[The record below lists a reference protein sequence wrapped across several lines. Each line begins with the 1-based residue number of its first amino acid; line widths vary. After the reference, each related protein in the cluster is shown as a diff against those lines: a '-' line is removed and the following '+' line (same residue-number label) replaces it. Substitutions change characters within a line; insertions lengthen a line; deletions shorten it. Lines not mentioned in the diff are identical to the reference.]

1 MTLALFNGKINKGGV
16 MNTKQIGKQRRNRRY
31 YLKKKRAL
39 NNISNKANELSLP
52 GYFKK
57 LTLSEFMIYI
67 AIRDSREV
75 YSLTTLVNNTCLSI
89 RSIRNSANNLEKMGY
104 INQRKYGK
112 EKILTL
118 KELQ

>member
-1 MTLALFNGKINKGGV
+1 
-16 MNTKQIGKQRRNRRY
+16 MNTKQIGKQRRNKRY

-39 NNISNKANELSLP
+39 NNISNESNELTLP
-52 GYFKK
+52 DYFKK

-67 AIRDSREV
+67 AIRDAKEI
-75 YSLTTLVNNTCLSI
+75 YSLTTLMNNTCLSI
-89 RSIRNSANNLEKMGY
+89 RTIRNSANNLEKMGY
-104 INQRKYGK
+104 INQRRYGK

>member
-52 GYFKK
+52 SYFKK

-89 RSIRNSANNLEKMGY
+89 RTIRNSTNNLEKMGY